1 MLGAASGCICRVE
14 VVNHMSTRSYKKEE
28 LHNQAA
34 QQQQPVRSM
43 ALHGAQQFRPAR
55 VPPEQARHAAADATL
70 ARLDG
75 ARDEYLGEAPAPKPD
90 ESIRIWSP
98 CCPNPCSSRICT
110 SRAATGD
117 MPRGNAAAACMFGA
131 VSGCICRVE
140 VVIHM
145 STRSCRQEELHN
157 RAAQQ
162 QQQVRS
168 MAL

>member
-1 MLGAASGCICRVE
+1 M
-14 VVNHMSTRSYKKEE
+14 
-28 LHNQAA
+28 HNRAA
-34 QQQQPVRSM
+34 QQQRPARSM

-90 ESIRIWSP
+90 ESMRIWSP
-98 CCPNPCSSRICT
+98 RCPNPCSSRICT
-110 SRAATGD
+110 SRAATSGT
-117 MPRGNAAAACMFGA
+117 PRGNAAAGSSIGA
-131 VSGCICRVE
+131 APGCICRVE
-140 VVIHM
+140 VEIHM
-145 STRSCRQEELHN
+145 SMCNCRQEALHN

-168 MAL
+168 MALQRAQQFRTARLPPEQAL